1 MKNSLGRDRTAG
13 TLLILWLVLVSRG
26 LGGVPSGDSAY
37 VLAGKIYPGARHRA
51 IETGGMLIR
60 DGRIVRL
67 DGTPKPPAH
76 VRIIDARGKTIVPG
90 MIDAHS
96 HLGFGREDLT
106 VNPPPAPAWRA
117 PLPESMKPYYLKRAP
132 APPEIEA
139 HSWAGSALSGREPCF
154 RGALAEGV
162 LMSKVV
168 IPAAGPAAGT
178 SSLVR
183 TGVSGSSGFIVRPR
197 ASFEYSFAASGNVMR
212 DAEDLRRRF
221 LEARAYRER
230 IVQSRAGAGGSVPP
244 PAPAGD
250 ENLDTLLDVLE
261 GRLPLSVRADTENGI
276 LAALAIQ
283 DEFHV
288 RLVLVGCGGIG
299 GMVGEILARKIPVV
313 LDAGAILAAGTDE
326 IGAVRTLLAKGIPVA
341 VGSGEKVSMEFFRYV
356 LLRLVQA
363 GLTKPDVL
371 DMASV
376 EAAKILSLGDR
387 TGDLAP
393 GKDADFVVLSG
404 DPFDLATRVEQV
416 FVGGRKVFGQ

>member
-1 MKNSLGRDRTAG
+1 MKNSLGRGRMVG
-13 TLLILWLVLVSRG
+13 TLLVLWLVLVSRS
-26 LGGVPSGDSAY
+26 LGAVPSGDSAY
-37 VLAGKIYPGARHRA
+37 VLAGKIYPGARHRG
-51 IETGGMLIR
+51 IEAGGMLIR

-106 VNPPPAPAWRA
+106 VNPPPVPAWRA

-132 APPEIEA
+132 APPEIEP
-139 HSWAGSALSGREPCF
+139 HFRAGSALSGRERCF
-154 RGALAEGV
+154 RTALAEGV
-162 LMSKVV
+162 LISKIV

-183 TGVSGSSGFIVRPR
+183 AGVSGSSGFVVRPR
-197 ASFEYSFAASGNVMR
+197 AAVEYSFAVSGNVMR

-221 LEARAYRER
+221 LDARAYRER
-230 IVQSRAGAGGSVPP
+230 IVQSRAGAGESAPP

-250 ENLDTLLDVLE
+250 ENLDAMLDVLE
-261 GRLPLSVRADTENGI
+261 GRLALSVRADTENGI
-276 LAALAIQ
+276 LAALAIH

-288 RLVLVGCGGIG
+288 RLILVGCGGIG

-313 LDAGAILAAGTDE
+313 LGAGAILDAGADV
-326 IGAVRTLLAKGIPVA
+326 IGPVRALLAQGIPVA
-341 VGSGEKVSMEFFRYV
+341 VGSGGRVSVEFLRYV

-363 GLTKPDVL
+363 GLTKSDVL
-371 DMASV
+371 NMATV
-376 EAAKILSLGDR
+376 HAAKILSVGDR

-404 DPFDLATRVEQV
+404 EPFDLATRVEQV